1 MNKTKTLA
9 KLRSILSSYNS
20 GDIVSEDD
28 FNELMKHFPYHED
41 WSTTKCPPPLNVTRI
56 EVDNSPNGYQYNC
69 FYVVRSDGSRIDISY
84 KSVVDGEFPTKRREE
99 TIHPDIV
106 SACRNTIKPMID
118 EIRNRFFLLAKGSI
132 VRSGLS
138 NKEFKI
144 ETKNDF
150 HIDHYNQDFIDVVRG
165 FVKSN
170 NIRIDDVETSDGVS
184 CEVHFKSDEHKKS
197 FIEYHNTH
205 THLRITT
212 PTENLTRN
220 RRTQTHSN
228 TQRNKK

>member
-1 MNKTKTLA
+1 MNKTKTLTR
-9 KLRSILSSYNS
+9 LRNILSSYHS
-20 GDIVSEDD
+20 GDVVSSDD
-28 FNELMKHFPYHED
+28 FRELMKHFPHHED
-41 WSTTKCPPPLNVTRI
+41 WSTTKCPPPLNVARI
-56 EVDNSPNGYQYNC
+56 EVDKSPNGYQYNC

-118 EIRNRFFLLAKGSI
+118 EIRNMVFSLAKSKGSI

-150 HIDHYNQDFIDVVRG
+150 HIIHRKEDATSLVSRMNCD
-165 FVKSN
+165 
-170 NIRIDDVETSDGVS
+170 NILYTKLIG
-184 CEVHFKSDEHKKS
+184 
-197 FIEYHNTH
+197 
-205 THLRITT
+205 L
-212 PTENLTRN
+212 
-220 RRTQTHSN
+220 
-228 TQRNKK
+228 